1 MAKQLTLTHQGKE
14 YVLEFTRRTVKEM
27 ERRGFI
33 ASSIETTPM
42 NSLPT
47 LFAGAFLAHHKKTDE
62 ETINAIYKKMGNK
75 EELIG
80 KLADM
85 YNDPIMSLLDE
96 PEDDD
101 PGKIDWTTNW

>member
-42 NSLPT
+42 N
-47 LFAGAFLAHHKKTDE
+47 
-62 ETINAIYKKMGNK
+62 
-75 EELIG
+75 
-80 KLADM
+80 
-85 YNDPIMSLLDE
+85 
-96 PEDDD
+96 
-101 PGKIDWTTNW
+101 